1 MMGSMRIV
9 VRVLAFL
16 CGLLIL
22 MGGCRSGS
30 THLRVTLVSDRPW
43 PIGEART
50 CSALDGKWMEAH
62 CFPPTPEGSAA
73 EKYKYLVEATFDKPP
88 HFDAQQWA
96 YDITC
101 RLDSFER
108 ATCQQNT
115 QVQP

>member
-1 MMGSMRIV
+1 
-9 VRVLAFL
+9 
-16 CGLLIL
+16 
-22 MGGCRSGS
+22 
-30 THLRVTLVSDRPW
+30 
-43 PIGEART
+43 
-50 CSALDGKWMEAH
+50 MEAH

-73 EKYKYLVEATFDKPP
+73 EKYKYLVEPTFDKPP